1 MNIFSLNDL
10 ELSYLDAGSGFPLVL
25 IHGMGSDHNIWAGII
40 PLLKENYRVLAVDLR
55 GHGCSSK
62 TRGPNNME
70 IFSTDIQGFLE
81 SLDIKKAHFIGHS
94 MGGAVLLEMAINNPD
109 IMSSLTLIS
118 SFAYPDYQLK
128 KSLINLR
135 NTLNE
140 QGYNEFF
147 DECIK
152 IAHNPQYVKENREL
166 LNKFR
171 KEMAKTSSIP
181 SLISTI
187 YACLN
192 VNYRDS
198 LKNILTPTLII
209 AGEED
214 QFISKDQGIKI
225 SKSIPQ
231 SKFNLVSGA
240 SHNMV
245 VEEPLKIYNIIKTF
259 LEKYN

>member
-1 MNIFSLNDL
+1 MKIFSLNDL
-10 ELSYLDAGSGFPLVL
+10 GLSYLDVGSGPPVVL

-40 PLLKENYRVLAVDLR
+40 PLFKENYRVLAVDLR

-62 TRGPNNME
+62 TPGPYSME
-70 IFSTDIQGFLE
+70 LFSRDIQELLE
-81 SLDIKKAHFIGHS
+81 SLDIRKAHFIGHS
-94 MGGAVLLEMAINNPD
+94 MGGAVLLEMAINNQD

-118 SFAYPDYQLK
+118 SFVYGDYQLK

-140 QGYNEFF
+140 QDYSEFF

-152 IAHNPQYVKENREL
+152 IAHNPQYVKENSEL
-166 LNKFR
+166 LNKFC
-171 KEMAKTSSIP
+171 KEMSKTNSLP

-187 YACLN
+187 NACLK
-192 VNYRDS
+192 VNYLDS
-198 LKNILTPTLII
+198 LKSIVTPTLVI

-225 SKSIPQ
+225 SKSIPE
-231 SKFNLVSGA
+231 SKFISLSGA
-240 SHNMV
+240 NHNMI
-245 VEEPLKIYNIIKTF
+245 VEEPLEIYKKIKTF